1 MSSPTPNSF
10 SDLPYNFKKQ
20 QRQELIRLDEF
31 EKLYFDTKERRNKR
45 LANKNIIEMTKND
58 KAEIIESALICNCC
72 SWFFLSVT
80 MLITFALIFFEVYQL
95 FAFVK
100 KQHQN

>member
-45 LANKNIIEMTKND
+45 LANDNVIEMTKND

-80 MLITFALIFFEVYQL
+80 MLITFALVFFL
-95 FAFVK
+95 KCINFLLL
-100 KQHQN
+100 

>member
-1 MSSPTPNSF
+1 M
-10 SDLPYNFKKQ
+10 
-20 QRQELIRLDEF
+20 RLDDF
-31 EKLYFDTKERRNKR
+31 DKLFFDTKERRDKR
-45 LANKNIIEMTKND
+45 LGNANIIEMTQKD

-80 MLITFALIFFEVYQL
+80 MLITFALVFYEVYQL
-95 FAFVK
+95 FVFVK

>member
-20 QRQELIRLDEF
+20 QRQELIRLNEL

-45 LANKNIIEMTKND
+45 LANDNIFEMTRND

-80 MLITFALIFFEVYQL
+80 MLITFALVFYEVYQL

>member
-1 MSSPTPNSF
+1 MIR
-10 SDLPYNFKKQ
+10 SD
-20 QRQELIRLDEF
+20 EL
-31 EKLYFDTKERRNKR
+31 EKLYFDIKERRNKR
-45 LANKNIIEMTKND
+45 LANDNIIKMTQKD

>member
-20 QRQELIRLDEF
+20 QRQELMRLDEF
-31 EKLYFDTKERRNKR
+31 EKLFFGTKVRRKKR
-45 LANKNIIEMTKND
+45 LANDKIIEMTKND

-72 SWFFLSVT
+72 SWFF
-80 MLITFALIFFEVYQL
+80 
-95 FAFVK
+95 
-100 KQHQN
+100 